1 MKYLR
6 VFMFT
11 NNFKNHFLK
20 TILLAWPVCVSNLGH
35 VMVGIVDTAMVGGI
49 KEGVFGYSGTTAQAA
64 VALANG
70 FYFFVLVFGFGVS
83 YGVTPLAAAADSSK
97 NISESQQLLKHCLI
111 VNVLTN
117 AILFLV
123 LFAISPL
130 MRFINQPAD
139 VVELAIPFLNV
150 MMFGMIPLAVFSSFK
165 QFAEGLSF
173 TRFAMFITI
182 GSNLLNVLFNYIL
195 IYGKF
200 GFPAMGVMGACWAS
214 FWARLI
220 MALSMFLY
228 LYYGKQFKKYWMDF
242 SLRNLSF
249 AMMKKIFSIGAMSGL
264 QWVFEI
270 GAFAFAL
277 VMIGWIG
284 KREQAAHQIALQLAA
299 MTYLIASGISAAA
312 SVRVGNQY
320 GMSRKSEDPFFG
332 RKNISELREAA
343 FSAFAMV
350 ILSQVIFA
358 VMFIVSRFALPVL
371 FNDEP
376 EVREIV
382 SSLLLIAAL
391 FQLSDGVQVVAL
403 GVLRGIEDTKI
414 PTWITFISYWLVG
427 LPVSYVFA
435 FVCGWGVQGIWYGLT
450 IALTLA
456 AIFLFL
462 RFNFVTRRMD
472 SGLDL

>member
-1 MKYLR
+1 
-6 VFMFT
+6 MFT
-11 NNFKNHFLK
+11 NNFKTHFLK
-20 TILLAWPVCVSNLGH
+20 TALLAWPVCVSNLGH

-49 KEGVFGYSGTTAQAA
+49 KEDVFGYSGTTAQAA

-70 FYFFVLVFGFGVS
+70 FYFLVLVFGFGVS
-83 YGVTPLAAAADSSK
+83 YGVTPLTAAADSSQ
-97 NISESQQLLKHCLI
+97 NISESRQLLKHCLI

-123 LFAISPL
+123 LLAISPL
-130 MRFINQPAD
+130 LRFIHQPKD

-150 MMFGMIPLAVFSSFK
+150 MMLGMIPLAVFSSFK

-173 TRFAMFITI
+173 TRFAMYITI

-200 GFPAMGVMGACWAS
+200 GFSAMGMMGSCWAS

-220 MALSMFLY
+220 MAAAMFAY
-228 LYYGKQFKKYWMDF
+228 LFYGKHFRKYWIGF
-242 SLRNLSF
+242 SFRNLSLG
-249 AMMKKIFSIGAMSGL
+249 MMKKIFSIGAMSGL
-264 QWVFEI
+264 QWVFEV

-284 KREQAAHQIALQLAA
+284 KREQAAHQIALQIAS

-320 GMSRKSEDPFFG
+320 GM
-332 RKNISELREAA
+332 KNISTLRVAA
-343 FSAFAMV
+343 FSAFSMV
-350 ILSQVIFA
+350 IISQVIFA
-358 VMFIVSRFALPVL
+358 GIFIASRFALPVL
-371 FNDEP
+371 FNNEP

-414 PTWITFISYWLVG
+414 PTWITFISYWLIG
-427 LPVSYVFA
+427 LPCSYAFA
-435 FVCGWGVQGIWYGLT
+435 FIFGFGVQGIWYGLT
-450 IALTLA
+450 IALSLA
-456 AIFLFL
+456 AILLF
-462 RFNFVTRRMD
+462 
-472 SGLDL
+472 

>member
-1 MKYLR
+1 
-6 VFMFT
+6 MFT
-11 NNFKNHFLK
+11 NNFKTHFLK
-20 TILLAWPVCVSNLGH
+20 TALLAWPVCVSNLGH

-49 KEGVFGYSGTTAQAA
+49 KEDVFGYSGTTAQAA

-70 FYFFVLVFGFGVS
+70 FYFLVLVFGFGVS
-83 YGVTPLAAAADSSK
+83 YGVTPLTAAADSSQ
-97 NISESQQLLKHCLI
+97 NISESRQLLKHCLI

-123 LFAISPL
+123 LLAISPML
-130 MRFINQPAD
+130 RFMHQPKD

-150 MMFGMIPLAVFSSFK
+150 MMLGMIPLAVFSSFK

-173 TRFAMFITI
+173 TRFAMYITI

-200 GFPAMGVMGACWAS
+200 GFSAMGMMGSCWAS

-220 MALSMFLY
+220 MAAAMFAY
-228 LYYGKQFKKYWMDF
+228 LFYGKHFRKYWIGF
-242 SLRNLSF
+242 SFRNLSLG
-249 AMMKKIFSIGAMSGL
+249 MMKKIFSIGAMSGL
-264 QWVFEI
+264 QWVFEV

-284 KREQAAHQIALQLAA
+284 KREQAAHQIALQIAS

-320 GMSRKSEDPFFG
+320 GM
-332 RKNISELREAA
+332 KNISTLRVAA
-343 FSAFAMV
+343 FSAFSMV
-350 ILSQVIFA
+350 IISQVIFA
-358 VMFIVSRFALPVL
+358 GIFIASRFALPVL
-371 FNDEP
+371 FNNEP

-414 PTWITFISYWLVG
+414 PTWITFISYWLIG
-427 LPVSYVFA
+427 LPCSYAFA
-435 FVCGWGVQGIWYGLT
+435 FIFGFGVQGIWYGLT
-450 IALTLA
+450 IALSLA
-456 AIFLFL
+456 AILLFL
-462 RFNFVTRRMD
+462 RFNFVTRRMVI
-472 SGLDL
+472 

>member
-1 MKYLR
+1 
-6 VFMFT
+6 MFT
-11 NNFKNHFLK
+11 NNFKTHFLK
-20 TILLAWPVCVSNLGH
+20 TALLAWPVCVSNLGH

-49 KEGVFGYSGTTAQAA
+49 KEDVFGYSGTTAQAA

-70 FYFFVLVFGFGVS
+70 FYFLVLVFGFGVS
-83 YGVTPLAAAADSSK
+83 YGVTPLTAAADSSQ
-97 NISESQQLLKHCLI
+97 NISESRQLLKHCLI

-123 LFAISPL
+123 LLAISPL
-130 MRFINQPAD
+130 LRFIHQPKD

-150 MMFGMIPLAVFSSFK
+150 MMLGMIPLAVFSSFK

-173 TRFAMFITI
+173 TRFAMYITI

-200 GFPAMGVMGACWAS
+200 GFSAMGMMGSCWAS

-220 MALSMFLY
+220 MAAAMFAY
-228 LYYGKQFKKYWMDF
+228 LFYGKHFRKYWIGF
-242 SLRNLSF
+242 SFRNLSLG
-249 AMMKKIFSIGAMSGL
+249 MMKKIFSIGAMSGL
-264 QWVFEI
+264 QWVFEV

-284 KREQAAHQIALQLAA
+284 KREQAAHQIALQIAS

-320 GMSRKSEDPFFG
+320 GM
-332 RKNISELREAA
+332 KNISTLRVAA
-343 FSAFAMV
+343 FSAFSMV
-350 ILSQVIFA
+350 IISQVIFA
-358 VMFIVSRFALPVL
+358 GIFIASRFALPVL
-371 FNDEP
+371 FNNEP

-414 PTWITFISYWLVG
+414 PTWITFISYWLIG
-427 LPVSYVFA
+427 LPCSYAFA
-435 FVCGWGVQGIWYGLT
+435 FIFGFGVQGIWYGLT
-450 IALTLA
+450 IALSLA
-456 AIFLFL
+456 AILLFL
-462 RFNFVTRRMD
+462 RFNFVTRRMVI
-472 SGLDL
+472 